1 MTARQSASLGSQ
13 AEAERGSTHMATS
26 WLRKGPWW
34 LGLGV
39 MLMGG
44 VCLYASSELAATA
57 QYAAIGPGMFV
68 SGVGI
73 GLLGLGVLLLIQVA
87 RGEVFEALE
96 AENAASDQPMDK
108 RAFCT
113 ALLAAALP
121 SLVIGILGLPA
132 TAMLSFM
139 LVARA
144 FGSRRTVLDLVAG
157 FALGGVSWFL
167 FGWLGLQLGGF
178 FPLAGV

>member
-1 MTARQSASLGSQ
+1 MSIAL
-13 AEAERGSTHMATS
+13 
-26 WLRKGPWW
+26 LRKGPWW
-34 LGLGV
+34 LGLAV
-39 MLMGG
+39 MLMGA

-68 SGVGI
+68 TGVGA
-73 GLLGLGVLLLIQVA
+73 GLIGLGVLLLLQIA
-87 RGEVFEALE
+87 RGEVFEPE
-96 AENAASDQPMDK
+96 DAEHAIPGQPMDK

-113 ALLAAALP
+113 ALLAAIVPALT
-121 SLVIGILGLPA
+121 IQTLGLPI

-144 FGSRRTVLDLVAG
+144 FGSKRLASDLVVG
-157 FALGGVSWFL
+157 LVLGIASWFL
-167 FGWLGLQLGGF
+167 FGRLGLQLGGF

>member
-1 MTARQSASLGSQ
+1 
-13 AEAERGSTHMATS
+13 
-26 WLRKGPWW
+26 
-34 LGLGV
+34 
-39 MLMGG
+39 
-44 VCLYASSELAATA
+44 
-57 QYAAIGPGMFV
+57 
-68 SGVGI
+68 GVGI
-73 GLLGLGVLLLIQVA
+73 GLLGLGVLLMIQVA

-121 SLVIGILGLPA
+121 SLVIEILGLPA

>member
-1 MTARQSASLGSQ
+1 MKLS
-13 AEAERGSTHMATS
+13 MDV
-26 WLRKGPWW
+26 LRKGPWW
-34 LGLGV
+34 LGLAV
-39 MLMGG
+39 MLMGA
-44 VCLYASSELAATA
+44 VCVYASSELAATA

-68 SGVGI
+68 TVVGVGLI
-73 GLLGLGVLLLIQVA
+73 GLGIALLIQIA
-87 RGEVFEALE
+87 GGEVFEPEE
-96 AENAASDQPMDK
+96 AENAVAGQAMDK
-108 RAFCT
+108 RAFFT

-121 SLVIGILGLPA
+121 ALIIELLGLPL

-144 FGSRRTVLDLVAG
+144 FGSKRLVSDLIVGFVLAS
-157 FALGGVSWFL
+157 ACWFL